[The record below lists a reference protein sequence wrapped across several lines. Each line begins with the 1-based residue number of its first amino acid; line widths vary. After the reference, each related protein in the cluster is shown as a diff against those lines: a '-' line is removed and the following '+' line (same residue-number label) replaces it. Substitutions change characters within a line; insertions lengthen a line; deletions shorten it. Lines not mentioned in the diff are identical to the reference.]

1 MLPSEILRKKRD
13 EIKEILKH
21 YPMVENLRVF
31 GSVARGEDTI
41 KSDIDFII
49 DDLPGTTLFDLGGL
63 QVDLQELLGI
73 DVHLLTPD
81 DIHPRFR
88 ENCIKEAQPI

>member
-1 MLPSEILRKKRD
+1 MLPSEILRKKHD

-88 ENCIKEAQPI
+88 ENCIKEAKPI